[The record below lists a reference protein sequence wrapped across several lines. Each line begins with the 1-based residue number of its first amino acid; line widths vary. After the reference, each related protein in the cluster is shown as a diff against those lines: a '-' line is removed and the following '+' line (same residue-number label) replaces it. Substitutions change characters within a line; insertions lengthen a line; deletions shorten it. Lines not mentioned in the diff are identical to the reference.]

1 MSDVH
6 GASSTGLAPTARDLV
21 SDNGS
26 LLPQAAPALRIEHL
40 TKVYENGTRAVN
52 DLSLVIRPGEFVVI
66 VGLSGSGK
74 STLLRCVNRLVE
86 PTEGR
91 IWVGDDEITGASISE
106 LRRMRLGIGMIFQQ
120 FNLVKRSS
128 VLRNVLA
135 GRLATTSTW
144 RSMLGYFREVDIR
157 DAFANLDR
165 VGIAEKAYERADT
178 LSGGQQQRVAIARAL
193 MQTPRLM
200 LADEPVAS
208 LDPATSHSVMRYL
221 EEINKDDGITILCN
235 LHFLS
240 LARRYATR
248 LIALKAGEIVFDG
261 PPGEVDNRRFRE
273 IYGDDAI
280 EVEIA

>member
-21 SDNGS
+21 SDNAS

-91 IWVGDDEITGASISE
+91 IWVGDDAITGASISE
-106 LRRMRLGIGMIFQQ
+106 LRRMRSGIGMIFQQ

>member
-6 GASSTGLAPTARDLV
+6 GASSTQLDPTSRDLV

-26 LLPQAAPALRIEHL
+26 LLPQATPALRIEHL

-52 DLSLVIRPGEFVVI
+52 DLSLVIDPGEFVVI

-74 STLLRCVNRLVE
+74 STLMRCVNRLVE

-106 LRRMRLGIGMIFQQ
+106 LRHMRLGIGMIFQQ

-144 RSMLGYFREVDIR
+144 RSTLGYFREIDIR

>member
-1 MSDVH
+1 M
-6 GASSTGLAPTARDLV
+6 
-21 SDNGS
+21 
-26 LLPQAAPALRIEHL
+26 
-40 TKVYENGTRAVN
+40 
-52 DLSLVIRPGEFVVI
+52 
-66 VGLSGSGK
+66 
-74 STLLRCVNRLVE
+74 
-86 PTEGR
+86 
-91 IWVGDDEITGASISE
+91 
-106 LRRMRLGIGMIFQQ
+106 RMGIGMIFQQ

-144 RSMLGYFREVDIR
+144 RSMLGYFREIDIR
-157 DAFANLDR
+157 DAFSNLER

-261 PPGEVDNRRFRE
+261 PPAR
-273 IYGDDAI
+273 
-280 EVEIA
+280 